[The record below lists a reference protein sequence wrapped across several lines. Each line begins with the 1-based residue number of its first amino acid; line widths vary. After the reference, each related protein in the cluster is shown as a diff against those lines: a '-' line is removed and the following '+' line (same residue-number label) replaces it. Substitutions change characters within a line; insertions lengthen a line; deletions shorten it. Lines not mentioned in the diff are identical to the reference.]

1 MSEIH
6 KWYYKRT
13 AGLAVSIGT
22 LSLAC
27 VFLILCLSGCY
38 PNQDVRPKPPDE
50 LYIRSLIETIQG
62 NYKQAYYDYQ
72 KSVESD
78 PNFANASFLSGILY
92 GWALSES
99 EADDTPI
106 LKAQR
111 QVLLTPLQLTVRS
124 ELLSVA
130 VDSKNDSIQV
140 FGVGIAPKNITS
152 SEQERM
158 LAREAALTDA
168 YAWVA
173 RLAMWTKM
181 GVDAP
186 LDVSQKLSNVRTLKE
201 YWIGREVFAV
211 KVKAPLKKNMM

>member
-6 KWYYKRT
+6 KWSYKRT
-13 AGLAVSIGT
+13 AGLAVASGT
-22 LSLAC
+22 FLLAC
-27 VFLILCLSGCY
+27 VFLTLCLSGCY
-38 PNQDVRPKPPDE
+38 PNQDVRPQPPGE

-62 NYKQAYYDYQ
+62 NYKQAYLNYQ

-130 VDSKNDSIQV
+130 VDTKNDSIQV
-140 FGVGIAPKNITS
+140 FGVGIAPRNITS

-173 RLAMWTKM
+173 RLAMWSKV

>member
-6 KWYYKRT
+6 KWFYKRI
-13 AGLAVSIGT
+13 ARLAVLIGT

-27 VFLILCLSGCY
+27 VFLILYLSGCY
-38 PNQDVRPKPPDE
+38 PNQDVRPVPPGE

-62 NYKQAYYDYQ
+62 DYKQAYYDYQ

-173 RLAMWTKM
+173 RLAMWSKM

-186 LDVSQKLSNVRTLKE
+186 LDVSQKLSDVRTLKE

>member
-1 MSEIH
+1 M
-6 KWYYKRT
+6 
-13 AGLAVSIGT
+13 
-22 LSLAC
+22 
-27 VFLILCLSGCY
+27 LCLSGCY
-38 PNQDVRPKPPDE
+38 PNQDVRPQPPGE
-50 LYIRSLIETIQG
+50 LYIRSLIETIRG

-92 GWALSES
+92 GWAISES
-99 EADDTPI
+99 EADDTPL

-111 QVLLTPLQLTVRS
+111 QVLLTPLQLTVRN

-130 VDSKNDSIQV
+130 VDTKNDSIQV
-140 FGVGIAPKNITS
+140 FGVGIAPRNITS
-152 SEQERM
+152 SEQERI

-173 RLAMWTKM
+173 RLAMWTKT

>member
-6 KWYYKRT
+6 KWSYKRT
-13 AGLAVSIGT
+13 ARLAALIAT
-22 LSLAC
+22 LLLAC
-27 VFLILCLSGCY
+27 VFLTLCLSGCY
-38 PNQDVRPKPPDE
+38 PNQDVRPKPPGE
-50 LYIRSLIETIQG
+50 LYIRSLIEAIQG
-62 NYKQAYYDYQ
+62 DYKQAYYNYQ

-140 FGVGIAPKNITS
+140 FGVGIAPKSITS
-152 SEQERM
+152 SEQERI

-186 LDVSQKLSNVRTLKE
+186 LDVSQKLSDVRTLKE

>member
-6 KWYYKRT
+6 KWSYKRI
-13 AGLAVSIGT
+13 ARLAVLIGT

-27 VFLILCLSGCY
+27 VFFILCLSGCY
-38 PNQDVRPKPPDE
+38 PNQDVRPQSPGE

-62 NYKQAYYDYQ
+62 NYKQAYYDYR

-124 ELLSVA
+124 ELLSVS
-130 VDSKNDSIQV
+130 VDSKNDFIQV
-140 FGVGIAPKNITS
+140 FGVGIAPRNITS
-152 SEQERM
+152 SEQERI

-168 YAWVA
+168 YAWLA

-186 LDVSQKLSNVRTLKE
+186 LDVSQKLSDVRTLKE

-211 KVKAPLKKNMM
+211 KVRAPLKKNMM